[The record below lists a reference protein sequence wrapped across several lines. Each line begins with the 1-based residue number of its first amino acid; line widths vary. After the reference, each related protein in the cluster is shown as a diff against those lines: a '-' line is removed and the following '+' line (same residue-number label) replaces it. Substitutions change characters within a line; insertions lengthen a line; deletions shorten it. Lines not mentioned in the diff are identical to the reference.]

1 MKIYTPIKCTFK
13 CLFISVANSRMHNM
27 KRDFGKYQNVCSLA
41 YNH

>member
-13 CLFISVANSRMHNM
+13 CLFISVANSRMHM